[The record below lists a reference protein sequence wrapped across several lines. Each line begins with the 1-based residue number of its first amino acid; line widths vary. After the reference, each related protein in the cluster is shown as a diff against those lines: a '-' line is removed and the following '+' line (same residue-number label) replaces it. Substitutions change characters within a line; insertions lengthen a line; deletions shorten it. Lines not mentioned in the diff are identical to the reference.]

1 MTALVS
7 RASEGCYLVRVLI
20 ENQLSRLSTLLEDA
34 RRKRL
39 QAMSLK
45 DLVCSKEGEDTMT
58 QLISVLLDEHQKAA
72 GEAIAVDLSLVLGL
86 VKMRNGEGSQ
96 RLLHEGCM
104 QSAPTH

>member
-1 MTALVS
+1 MHSRCRVQEVTALVS

-39 QAMSLK
+39 QGMSLK

-72 GEAIAVDLSLVLGL
+72 GEMQLALQCLI
-86 VKMRNGEGSQ
+86 
-96 RLLHEGCM
+96 LH
-104 QSAPTH
+104 PPVYHTV